1 LTGLVLVFAFGFA
14 VWFWIN
20 RDGNSN
26 SADAAP
32 QKGMSE
38 RVMASRGFIPP
49 GAPLRA
55 PPRPAPRHGAVAVG
69 FDQLAGFEFSPESGV
84 VPDAVQALE
93 GRLVEVIG
101 VMYYSVPDPARV
113 TEFFLMPDHSVC
125 CFGTPRANHRLL
137 PRARALARGA
147 VLRRHGAPALPLS
160 HRGRQRRVP
169 RLAQV
174 PYLAIDGAI
183 GSAYAAAGGLR
194 GADEG

>member
-1 LTGLVLVFAFGFA
+1 VRRSTKTAVTGLVLVLAFGFA

-20 RDGNSN
+20 RDGNSI

-125 CFGTPRANHRLL
+125 CFGTPRANQIIDVRL
-137 PRARALARGA
+137 PKGEETEY
-147 VLRRHGAPALPLS
+147 VLDYYLV
-160 HRGRQRRVP
+160 RGRLRVGP
-169 RLAQV
+169 FYDDTGLLLCL
-174 PYLAIDGAI
+174 YLIEDASVEFLG
-183 GSAYAAAGGLR
+183 
-194 GADEG
+194 